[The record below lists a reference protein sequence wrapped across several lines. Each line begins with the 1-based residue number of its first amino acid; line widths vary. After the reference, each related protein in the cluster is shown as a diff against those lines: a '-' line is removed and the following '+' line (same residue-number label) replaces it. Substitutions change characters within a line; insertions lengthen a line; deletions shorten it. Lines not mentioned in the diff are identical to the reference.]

1 MIGGTKTPSL
11 ISTISHNW
19 CHNNKNLDQQNT
31 ESRS

>member
-1 MIGGTKTPSL
+1 MIGGTKTPL

-19 CHNNKNLDQQNT
+19 CYNNKNLDQQNT